1 MESPPILNAMKL
13 RTKKKAEHMGDVGP
27 RRTNQR
33 SPKSTN
39 PEEIN
44 VFGFHCGQIERE
56 NVVEGEV
63 EKQVLEDDSEKQL
76 KSKVYK
82 QKLVLNGSGKGQSMQ
97 SGGPWTVGQLQLP
110 TCPYASYNSS
120 YLNVQSDSN

>member
-44 VFGFHCGQIERE
+44 VFGFHCGRVFSFSSSSLSRLF
-56 NVVEGEV
+56 N
-63 EKQVLEDDSEKQL
+63 QL
-76 KSKVYK
+76 K
-82 QKLVLNGSGKGQSMQ
+82 LR
-97 SGGPWTVGQLQLP
+97 
-110 TCPYASYNSS
+110 
-120 YLNVQSDSN
+120 

>member
-1 MESPPILNAMKL
+1 MTE
-13 RTKKKAEHMGDVGP
+13 T
-27 RRTNQR
+27 
-33 SPKSTN
+33 
-39 PEEIN
+39 EE
-44 VFGFHCGQIERE
+44 IERE

-110 TCPYASYNSS
+110 TCPCMP
-120 YLNVQSDSN
+120 LLILLT